1 MKRIVESLAC
11 LPVMAPASVN
21 ASTDTTSGYVDASGT
36 DEVVFVVSA
45 APLGAGKSLTVTLLA
60 AGDDS
65 GSDAQE
71 LGEAVFTDAA
81 GTEAQTAVVS
91 YRPDPQQGRY
101 VAVKFQ
107 HDAAAAV
114 VCSVVA
120 LAGQLY
126 RPAENGWTLMV

>member
-11 LPVMAPASVN
+11 LPVMAPASVS
-21 ASTDTTSGYVDASGT
+21 ASTETTSGYVDGSGA

-65 GSDAQE
+65 GSGAQE
-71 LGEAVFTDAA
+71 LGEATFTDAA
-81 GTEAQTAVVS
+81 GTEARAAVVS

-107 HDAAAAV
+107 HDGDAAV

-120 LAGQLY
+120 MARQIY